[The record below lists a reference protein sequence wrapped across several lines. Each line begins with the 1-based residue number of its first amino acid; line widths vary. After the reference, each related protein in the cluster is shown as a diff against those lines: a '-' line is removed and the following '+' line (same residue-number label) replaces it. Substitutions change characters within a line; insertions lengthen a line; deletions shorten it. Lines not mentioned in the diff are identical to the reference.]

1 MGMYNIQVPPVGMRI
16 PITPNA
22 KAPSSVPRKKSKDGS
37 RVEQTMNAQ
46 DEIKELKQR
55 IAELEEQ
62 VEQEQ
67 VFPQEGDTFW
77 FLNTY
82 GVVMGRDFKKD
93 SVDSKILKSNIF
105 ETQQEAEYAREKLKV
120 EAELRKFSRP
130 FEEGENNYYISFETY
145 DKFIDIDSLLYRQ
158 TQGVF
163 YFKSKEKAENAIE
176 TIGEERIKKYIF
188 GVE

>member
-1 MGMYNIQVPPVGMRI
+1 
-16 PITPNA
+16 
-22 KAPSSVPRKKSKDGS
+22 
-37 RVEQTMNAQ
+37 MNAQ

-120 EAELRKFSRP
+120 EAELQEFSRP
-130 FEEGENNYYISFETY
+130 FKCGEINHYIFLNTDNECLDVVGLGYSQYQGTIYFE
-145 DKFIDIDSLLYRQ
+145 SE
-158 TQGVF
+158 
-163 YFKSKEKAENAIE
+163 EKAQQAIKSV
-176 TIGEERIKKYIF
+176 GEDRVKKYIF
-188 GVE
+188 GMEE